1 MECPLFRPDFLYL
14 HIITVEQKPNRPA
27 SRPGL
32 LYDTVPTLPYVIE
45 LTGYFSYFVLY
56 IDFIFHLII

>member
-14 HIITVEQKPNRPA
+14 HIITVKQKPNRPA
-27 SRPGL
+27 SRPRL
-32 LYDTVPTLPYVIE
+32 VYYIVPTLPYVIE

-56 IDFIFHLII
+56 IDIIFHLI